1 MPDTQERSKEKIMA
15 REAVIVG
22 SVRTGLAKAHRGS
35 FNMTEPVDYTAHV
48 LREVVAQQSKLD
60 PAEIEDVIIG
70 CGNPEGCMGLN
81 MARVASMVA
90 DIPKTAAATTV
101 NRFCSSGSQAI
112 MMAANEIILDG
123 ADVAIGGGV
132 ETITMMQDG
141 TANTNRLVNKAAAER
156 FPGLYFPM
164 GVTAEVVADRYKISR
179 EDQDAYA
186 LLSQQRYAAASDAGY
201 IAEEIAPMKV
211 TRKVTPKEG
220 DAFEE
225 DFTVDKDECNRPST
239 TLEGLQKLKPVF
251 KEDGSVTA
259 GNASQ
264 LSDGASATLLMSAD
278 RAKQLGIEPMAVYR
292 GSAVAGCGPDEMGIG
307 PVFAVPK
314 LLKRHGLTMDDIDIV
329 ELNEAFASQLLYCQR
344 ELGIPDEK
352 LNPCG
357 GSISIGHPFGMT
369 GSRMTGLLVR
379 QLKRTGGRYGIVT
392 MCIGGGQG
400 FASLFEAC

>member
-1 MPDTQERSKEKIMA
+1 MA

-22 SVRTGLAKAHRGS
+22 SLRTGLAKAHRGS
-35 FNMTEPVDYTAHV
+35 LNLTEPVDFTAHV
-48 LREVVAQQSKLD
+48 IRELLAQQPNLD
-60 PAEIEDVIIG
+60 PAEIEDVILG
-70 CGNPEGCMGLN
+70 CGYPEGCMGMN
-81 MARVASMVA
+81 IARIASMVGGV
-90 DIPKTAAATTV
+90 PQTAAATTV

-112 MMAANEIILDG
+112 MMAANQILLNG
-123 ADVAIGGGV
+123 AEVAIGGGV

-141 TANTNRLVNKAAAER
+141 TMNTSRMVNKTAQER

-164 GVTAEVVADRYKISR
+164 GVTAEIVAERYGVSR
-179 EDQDAYA
+179 EDQDRYA
-186 LLSQQRYAAASDAGY
+186 LQSQQRYAAAAEAGH
-201 IAEEIAPMKV
+201 IAEEIVPMKV
-211 TRKVTPKEG
+211 TRKVTPRDGEPY
-220 DAFEE
+220 EE
-225 DFTVDKDECNRPST
+225 DVTFDRDECNRPDT

-251 KEDGSVTA
+251 KEDGTVTA

-264 LSDGASATLLMSAD
+264 LSDGASATLLMSSE
-278 RAKQLGIEPMAVYR
+278 RAKQLGIEPMAIYR
-292 GSAVAGCGPDEMGIG
+292 GSAVAGCAPEEMGIG

-314 LLKRHGLTMDDIDIV
+314 LLKRHGLTMNDIDIV

-344 ELGIPDEK
+344 ELEIPNEK

-400 FASLFEAC
+400 FAALFEAC